1 MSKGNLCVISGA
13 SGVGKTS
20 VLKQVMK
27 VRDDLQFSVSATSRP
42 PRPGEVD
49 GVNYYFVSREA
60 FRDMIDRGE
69 FVEYDY
75 HMENYYGTLK
85 SEVLK
90 KTENGNMILDVEPN
104 GALAIREIYPEATLI
119 FVAPPSD
126 DALEQRIRGRG
137 DTGDDQIKVR
147 LERAAWEM
155 SQGEKY
161 DYVVVNDVL
170 DDCVAQVMQI
180 ISSKLDKYFRRYL
193 LCFIPL

>member
-1 MSKGNLCVISGA
+1 MSKGNLFVISGA

-20 VLKQVMK
+20 VLKLVLQQ
-27 VRDDLQFSVSATSRP
+27 RSDLQFSVSATSRP

-49 GVNYYFVSREA
+49 GVNYYFVSRED
-60 FRDMIDRGE
+60 FRDMIDRDE

-104 GALAIREIYPEATLI
+104 GALNIRKIYPQATLI
-119 FVAPPSD
+119 FVAPPSLD
-126 DALEQRIRGRG
+126 TLEQRIRSRG

-147 LERAAWEM
+147 LERAAWELE
-155 SQGEKY
+155 QGEKY
-161 DYVVVNDVL
+161 DYIVVNDVL
-170 DDCVAQVMQI
+170 EDCAAKVLQI
-180 ISSKLDKYFRRYL
+180 ISEKLDKN
-193 LCFIPL
+193 

>member
-1 MSKGNLCVISGA
+1 MSKGNLFVISGA

-20 VLKQVMK
+20 VLKLVLQQ
-27 VRDDLQFSVSATSRP
+27 RSDLQFSVSATSRP

-49 GVNYYFVSREA
+49 GVNYYFVSRED
-60 FRDMIDRGE
+60 FRDMIDRDE

-104 GALAIREIYPEATLI
+104 GALNIRKIHPQATLI
-119 FVAPPSD
+119 FVAPPSSD
-126 DALEQRIRGRG
+126 TLEQRIRSRG

-147 LERAAWEM
+147 LERAAWELE
-155 SQGEKY
+155 QGEKY
-161 DYVVVNDVL
+161 DYIVVNDVL
-170 DDCVAQVMQI
+170 EDCAAKVLQI
-180 ISSKLDKYFRRYL
+180 ISEKLDKN
-193 LCFIPL
+193 

>member
-1 MSKGNLCVISGA
+1 MSKGNLFVISGA

-20 VLKQVMK
+20 VLKLVLQQ
-27 VRDDLQFSVSATSRP
+27 RSDLQFSVSATSRP

-49 GVNYYFVSREA
+49 GVNYYFVSRED
-60 FRDMIDRGE
+60 FRDMIDRDE

-104 GALAIREIYPEATLI
+104 GALNIRKIYPQATLI
-119 FVAPPSD
+119 FVAPPSSD
-126 DALEQRIRGRG
+126 TLEQRIRSRG

-147 LERAAWEM
+147 LERAAWELE
-155 SQGEKY
+155 QGEKY
-161 DYVVVNDVL
+161 DYIVVNDVL
-170 DDCVAQVMQI
+170 EDCAAKVLQI
-180 ISSKLDKYFRRYL
+180 ISEKLDKN
-193 LCFIPL
+193 

>member
-1 MSKGNLCVISGA
+1 MSKGNLFVISGA

-27 VRDDLQFSVSATSRP
+27 IRDDLQFSVSATSRP

-49 GVNYYFVSREA
+49 GVNYYFISRDEFQA
-60 FRDMIDRGE
+60 MIDRNE

-104 GALAIREIYPEATLI
+104 GALAIREIYPDATLI
-119 FVAPPSD
+119 FVAPPSVD
-126 DALEQRIRGRG
+126 TLEQRIRGRG

-147 LERAAWEM
+147 LERAAWECA
-155 SQGEKY
+155 QGEKY
-161 DYVVVNDVL
+161 DYIVINDVL
-170 DDCVAQVMQI
+170 DDCVEQVLQI
-180 ISSKLDKYFRRYL
+180 ISNKLDKN
-193 LCFIPL
+193 

>member
-1 MSKGNLCVISGA
+1 MSKGNLFVISGA

-49 GVNYYFVSREA
+49 GVNYYFISRDEFQA
-60 FRDMIDRGE
+60 MIDRNE

-85 SEVLK
+85 SEILK

-104 GALAIREIYPEATLI
+104 GALAIREIYPDATLI
-119 FVAPPSD
+119 FVAPPSVD
-126 DALEQRIRGRG
+126 TLEQRIRGRG

-147 LERAAWEM
+147 LERAAWECA
-155 SQGEKY
+155 QGEKY
-161 DYVVVNDVL
+161 DYIVINDVL
-170 DDCVAQVMQI
+170 DDCVEQVLQI
-180 ISSKLDKYFRRYL
+180 ISNKLDKN
-193 LCFIPL
+193 

>member
-1 MSKGNLCVISGA
+1 MSKGNLFVISGA

-27 VRDDLQFSVSATSRP
+27 LRNDLQFSVSATSRP

-49 GVNYYFVSREA
+49 GVNYYFVSREE
-60 FRDMIDRGE
+60 FQSMIDRNE

-104 GALAIREIYPEATLI
+104 GALAIREIYPDATLI
-119 FVAPPSD
+119 FVAPPTL

-147 LERAAWEM
+147 LERAAWECA
-155 SQGEKY
+155 QGEKY
-161 DYVVVNDVL
+161 DYIVVNDVL
-170 DDCVAQVMQI
+170 DDCVKQVMQI
-180 ISSKLDKYFRRYL
+180 ISNKLDKN
-193 LCFIPL
+193 